1 MTKSI
6 ILNFI
11 TFIKNPTLIKQDQKS
26 SNYQKLFHSG
36 IILPIFGYCI
46 SSLLWLIVTKMR
58 ALEFFTLTEND
69 YNSHRGIIFNLI
81 ITAILTPLIEEVIF
95 RYPMKFIPQTKYYN
109 IVIYVITLVF
119 GVVHFT
125 NYDTNISGKFFA
137 LLIVSPQLFI
147 GLVLA
152 FIRIKYGLRYSI
164 LTHSIYNFLGFSFL
178 YFI

>member
-1 MTKSI
+1 
-6 ILNFI
+6 
-11 TFIKNPTLIKQDQKS
+11 
-26 SNYQKLFHSG
+26 
-36 IILPIFGYCI
+36 
-46 SSLLWLIVTKMR
+46 
-58 ALEFFTLTEND
+58 
-69 YNSHRGIIFNLI
+69 
-81 ITAILTPLIEEVIF
+81 
-95 RYPMKFIPQTKYYN
+95 MKFIPQTKYYN